1 MYLKNI
7 ILVIICCLLLSSCFE
22 IRETVKMNSN
32 GSGTYMFVLDMGQLK
47 ELYMAGR
54 NLQQSMLPDS
64 LKKKGYKAKASS
76 PIDQIKPKF
85 DALKDILESVKGIT
99 NYKTVYDSANF
110 LIGAQYDFANVTALN
125 KAINIIQKKKDE
137 AVKQAE
143 VDHFAISDKSFERF
157 HTISPEDMDVYRGKD
172 SISASMSAKVKYA
185 VRYEFDKK
193 IKDYDNMEYYMS
205 GDGKTVIFSAYL
217 QDLIK
222 GKTTIANK
230 IRF

>member
-1 MYLKNI
+1 MFWKKI
-7 ILVIICCLLLSSCFE
+7 VIAAFCCLLLSSCFE

-32 GSGTYMFVLDMGQLK
+32 GSGTYTFVLDMGQLK

-64 LKKKGYKAKASS
+64 LKKKGYKAKAAS
-76 PIDQIKPKF
+76 PIDQIRPKF

-110 LIGAQYDFANVTALN
+110 LIGAQYDFANATALN
-125 KAINIIQKKKDE
+125 KAINITQKKKDE
-137 AVKQAE
+137 TLKQIE
-143 VDHFAISDKSFERF
+143 LEHFAISEKSFERF
-157 HTISPEDMDVYRGKD
+157 HTISPEDMDVYKGKD
-172 SISASMSAKVKYA
+172 SISASMSGKVKYS

-193 IKDYDNMEYYMS
+193 IKEYDNMEYYMS

-222 GKTTIANK
+222 GKSTIANK